1 MFEIEEI
8 RGMWRKAES
17 SLTEMSSFEKLGRG
31 MMMPFSLM
39 SMTGEGQGENPNTR
53 CDWGIVIRV
62 ACNQF

>member
-1 MFEIEEI
+1 MIK
-8 RGMWRKAES
+8 RKRVGGMWRKAES
-17 SLTEMSSFEKLGRG
+17 SLTEMSGFEKLGGG